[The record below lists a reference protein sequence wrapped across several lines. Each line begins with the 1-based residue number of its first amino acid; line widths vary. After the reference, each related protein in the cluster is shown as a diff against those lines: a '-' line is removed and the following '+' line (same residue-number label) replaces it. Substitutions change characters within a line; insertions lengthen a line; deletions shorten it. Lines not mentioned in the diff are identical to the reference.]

1 MKYLITGSVIV
12 DNLKFVDGRFVE
24 KLLGGCAIYSYYG
37 VKLFEDDCACLAGV
51 GEDFEALYG
60 DWLRRNGMSEGGFLI
75 RDPHTTQT
83 ILTYNDDGTYSCRSI
98 YFDDVDGICIH
109 NPALSLTYSD
119 LEPYLPGLKGLYLY
133 SDIEQRYGNAYPLR
147 EKYGYKTMFECPGSM
162 TSDYLPTFF
171 KTIEQ
176 SDYYSFNRPESFS
189 LFETD
194 SEEKVVEIVR
204 EIGLPCFYRVG
215 TRGAYMLTADEGY
228 FVPAVVIREPED
240 DIDPTGCG
248 NSSTAACMWALTEG
262 KSPLE
267 ACIIGNVTA
276 GFNALQY
283 GPPEDITGVSRNS
296 AMAMIPELL
305 EKYKNSARIY

>member
-12 DNLKFVDGRFVE
+12 DNLKYLDGRFVE
-24 KLLGGCAIYSYYG
+24 HIKGGCAIYSYYG

-60 DWLRRNGMSEGGFLI
+60 DWLRRNGMSEEGFLI
-75 RDPHTTQT
+75 KDEHCIQSV
-83 ILTYNDDGTYSCRSI
+83 LAYNEDGTYYCKSI
-98 YFDDVDGICIH
+98 YFDDDRGTVIH
-109 NPALSLTYSD
+109 NPALNLSYSD
-119 LEPYLPGLKGLYLY
+119 LEPFLPGLKGLYLY
-133 SDIEQRYGNAYPLR
+133 SDIDGLHGKAYAGR
-147 EKYGYKTMFECPGSM
+147 EKYGYKTMFECPNDM
-162 TSDYLPTFF
+162 TSEYLPRFF

-176 SDYYSFNRPESFS
+176 SDYYSFNRPESFR

-194 SEEKVVEIVR
+194 SEEKVIEIIR

-228 FVPAVVIREPED
+228 FVPAVVIREPQD

-283 GPPEDITGVSRNS
+283 GPPEDITGISRSS
-296 AMAMIPELL
+296 AMAMVPELL

>member
-12 DNLKFVDGRFVE
+12 DNLRFLDGRFVE

-51 GEDFEALYG
+51 GEDFEELYG
-60 DWLRRNGMSEGGFLI
+60 EWLRRNNMSKEGFLI
-75 RDPHTTQT
+75 RDPHSTQT
-83 ILTYNDDGTYSCRSI
+83 ILSYNEDGTYNCRSI
-98 YFDDVDGICIH
+98 YFDDDSGTCIH
-109 NPALSLTYSD
+109 NPALHLTYED
-119 LEPYLPGLKGLYLY
+119 IEPYLPGLKGLYLY
-133 SDIEQRYGNAYPLR
+133 SDIEERYGPAYALR
-147 EKYGYKTMFECPGSM
+147 EKYGYKTMFECPNNM
-162 TSDYLPTFF
+162 TSEYLPTFF
-171 KTIEQ
+171 KTIER
-176 SDYYSFNRPESFS
+176 SDYYSFNRPESFR

-194 SEEKVVEIVR
+194 SEEKVVQNIR

-228 FVPAVVIREPED
+228 FVPSVVIREPED
-240 DIDPTGCG
+240 DVDPTGCG

-262 KSPLE
+262 RSPLE

-283 GPPEDITGVSRNS
+283 GPPQDIIGNTRKRAKELVE
-296 AMAMIPELL
+296 ELL